1 MDKDF
6 ILRIAQTA
14 REQLLA
20 GTPMQV
26 VMSWGVT
33 DFAAMEFKG
42 MAALRFH
49 VNGRLFKGYVVIA
62 YNASDYYEVYLLNR
76 DGVTCVHNEV
86 YCDELGTTID
96 EAVESGTDK
105 EEYDRFCKA
114 QLDLLIAE
122 QGWHAAGGHCCRCAG
137 VLDIGTPT
145 PTMLAF
151 ILTIATPMW
160 HHDLL

>member
-26 VMSWGVT
+26 MMSWGVT

-42 MAALRFH
+42 MAALIFH

-76 DGVTCVHNEV
+76 DGVSCVHNEV

-105 EEYDRFCKA
+105 EEYDRYCEA
-114 QLDLLIAE
+114 QLNLLIAG
-122 QGWHAAGGHCCRCAG
+122 QG
-137 VLDIGTPT
+137 
-145 PTMLAF
+145 
-151 ILTIATPMW
+151 
-160 HHDLL
+160 

>member
-105 EEYDRFCKA
+105 EEYDRFCEA

-122 QGWHAAGGHCCRCAG
+122 QG
-137 VLDIGTPT
+137 
-145 PTMLAF
+145 
-151 ILTIATPMW
+151 
-160 HHDLL
+160 

>member
-1 MDKDF
+1 
-6 ILRIAQTA
+6 
-14 REQLLA
+14 
-20 GTPMQV
+20 MQV

-76 DGVTCVHNEV
+76 DGVTCVHKEV

-105 EEYDRFCKA
+105 EEYDRF
-114 QLDLLIAE
+114 
-122 QGWHAAGGHCCRCAG
+122 HCRRCAS

-145 PTMLAF
+145 PTHACF
-151 ILTIATPMW
+151 YSDDSHTDVAP
-160 HHDLL
+160 

>member
-14 REQLLA
+14 REQLLE

-49 VNGRLFKGYVVIA
+49 VNGRLF
-62 YNASDYYEVYLLNR
+62 
-76 DGVTCVHNEV
+76 
-86 YCDELGTTID
+86 
-96 EAVESGTDK
+96 
-105 EEYDRFCKA
+105 
-114 QLDLLIAE
+114 
-122 QGWHAAGGHCCRCAG
+122 
-137 VLDIGTPT
+137 
-145 PTMLAF
+145 
-151 ILTIATPMW
+151 
-160 HHDLL
+160 